1 MQQKKNLGFGF
12 RGWMLMIYQFLAY
25 IAFVC
30 FTNWPMNA
38 LGDFYDPVNGAQGVS
53 KIYTIAAVIGVIIQV
68 IVSPKIGKIKNIHA
82 LSIVMAVISMVAA
95 FGVMMAPPGTLWN
108 VSYFVTCLVLIIWCT
123 FVIGVLIGQW
133 FPRRKGTVM
142 GLVTIA
148 FPVGNA
154 LMGPVLGKA
163 MGMTMEMTHGGVPA
177 AVIAEQVTP
186 VVRSALLPFFIIVCV
201 GIVIGALL
209 VKDYPEMCG
218 AYRDNDK
225 SMTPEKA
232 QAMMQFEIENKKTS
246 VWGLRNTLACPD
258 FWFIAIPMG
267 FLLMGAVGMMTQTA
281 NIFGSAGITP
291 GGNEFNMVMMI
302 NAVFAIAGSWLLG
315 ILDTKIGTRKSMIIA
330 MALMVVSGILGAIGG
345 KGMVVAA
352 MWILGIFMGASSNY
366 TVSGS
371 VQYWRIEDFP
381 TVFGKVNP
389 LANLMNNLAPLVI
402 AGLMF
407 MNAAQTHGQPQAGP
421 AFVFLAIAGVISL
434 VLLFLFKPARV
445 KKYDDKY
452 RAAAGKPLDD
462 ALVGRK

>member
-1 MQQKKNLGFGF
+1 MEQKTKGFGF
-12 RGWMLMIYQFLAY
+12 RGWMLMIYQFMAYLAM
-25 IAFVC
+25 VC
-30 FTNWPMNA
+30 FTNWPKNA
-38 LGDFYDPVNGAQGVS
+38 LGDYYDPVAGAQGVS
-53 KIYTIAAVIGVIIQV
+53 KIYTIAAVIGVVIQV
-68 IVSPKIGKIKNIHA
+68 IVSPMIGKIKNVHR
-82 LSIVMAVISMVAA
+82 LSIIMAVISMAAA
-95 FGVMMAPPGTLWN
+95 FGVMMCAPGKLWN
-108 VSYFVTCLVLIIWCT
+108 ACYFVTCLVLIVWCT
-123 FVIGVLIGQW
+123 FVVGILIGQW

-154 LMGPVLGKA
+154 LMGPFLGKA
-163 MGMTMEMTHGGVPA
+163 MGMTMGMA
-177 AVIAEQVTP
+177 AEGLPHAAIVGAVAP
-186 VVRSALLPFFIIVCV
+186 VVRSAFLPFFVIICI
-201 GIVIGALL
+201 GIVIGAVL
-209 VKDYPEMCG
+209 VKDYPEMVG

-246 VWGLRNTLACPD
+246 VWTLGKTLACPD
-258 FWFIAIPMG
+258 FWLLTIPAG
-267 FLLMGAVGMMTQTA
+267 FLLVGAVGMMTQTA
-281 NIFGSAGITP
+281 NIFGSAGIIP
-291 GGNEFNMVMMI
+291 GSNEFNMVMTI
-302 NAVFAIAGSWLLG
+302 NAVFAIAGSYLLG

-330 MALMVVSGILGAIGG
+330 MVLMVVSGILGAMGG
-345 KGMVVAA
+345 KTMVVAA

-389 LANLMNNLAPLVI
+389 LANLMNNMAPLVI
-402 AGLMF
+402 ASLMF
-407 MNAAQTHGQPQAGP
+407 MNAAKTHGQPDAAP
-421 AFVFLAIAGVISL
+421 AFIFLAVAGVISL
-434 VLLFLFKPARV
+434 IMLLLFKPARV

>member
-1 MQQKKNLGFGF
+1 MQQNKVSGFGF
-12 RGWMLMIYQFLAY
+12 RGWMLMIYQFVAYLAM
-25 IAFVC
+25 VC

-38 LGDFYDPVNGAQGVS
+38 LADYYDPVAGAQGVS
-53 KIYTIAAVIGVIIQV
+53 KIYTIAAVAGVVIQV
-68 IVSPKIGKIKNIHA
+68 IISPLIGKIKNIHK
-82 LSIVMAVISMVAA
+82 LSIVMAVISMAAA
-95 FGVMMAPPGTLWN
+95 FGVMMVTPGTLWK
-108 VSYFVTCLVLIIWCT
+108 VCYFITCLVLIIWCT

-133 FPRRKGTVM
+133 FPRRKGVVM
-142 GLVTIA
+142 GLVTCA
-148 FPVGNA
+148 FPIGNA
-154 LMGPVLGKA
+154 LMGPFLGKA
-163 MGMTMEMTHGGVPA
+163 MGMTMGMMHEGAPHA
-177 AVIAEQVTP
+177 AIVGAVAP
-186 VVRSALLPFFIIVCV
+186 VVRSAFLPFFIIICI
-201 GIVIGALL
+201 GIIIGAVL

-246 VWGLRNTLACPD
+246 VWTLGHTLACPD

-267 FLLMGAVGMMTQTA
+267 FLLVGAVGMMTQTA
-281 NIFGSAGITP
+281 NIFGSAGIQP
-291 GGNEFNMVMMI
+291 GGSEFNMVMTI
-302 NAVFAIAGSWLLG
+302 NAVFAIVGSWLLG
-315 ILDTKIGTRKSMIIA
+315 VIDDKIGTRKSMIIA

-345 KGMVVAA
+345 KSLVVAA

-389 LANLMNNLAPLVI
+389 LANLMNNMAPLVI

-407 MNAAQTHGQPQAGP
+407 MNAAQTQGQPDAGP
-421 AFVFLAIAGVISL
+421 AFIFLGIAGAVSII
-434 VLLFLFKPARV
+434 LLLLFKPARV
-445 KKYDDKY
+445 KKFDDKY
-452 RAAAGKPLDD
+452 RTKAGKPLDD

>member
-1 MQQKKNLGFGF
+1 MEQKTKGFGF
-12 RGWMLMIYQFLAY
+12 RGWMLMIYQFMAYLAM
-25 IAFVC
+25 VC

-38 LGDFYDPVNGAQGVS
+38 LGDYYDPVAGAQGVS
-53 KIYTIAAVIGVIIQV
+53 KIYTIAACLGVVVQV
-68 IVSPKIGKIKNIHA
+68 IASPMIGKIKNVHR
-82 LSIVMAVISMVAA
+82 LSIIMAVISMAAA
-95 FGVMMAPPGTLWN
+95 FGVMMCTPGTMWN
-108 VSYFVTCLVLIIWCT
+108 VCYFITCLVLIVWCT
-123 FVIGVLIGQW
+123 FVVGVLIGQW

-154 LMGPVLGKA
+154 LMGPFLGKA
-163 MGMTMEMTHGGVPA
+163 MGMSMGMA
-177 AVIAEQVTP
+177 AEGLPHAAIVGAVAP
-186 VVRSALLPFFIIVCV
+186 VVRSAFLPFFVIICI
-201 GIVIGALL
+201 GIVIGAVL
-209 VKDYPEMCG
+209 VKDYPEMVG

-232 QAMMQFEIENKKTS
+232 KAMMEFEIENKKTS

-258 FWFIAIPMG
+258 FWLLTIPAG
-267 FLLMGAVGMMTQTA
+267 FLLVGAVGMMTQTT
-281 NIFGSAGITP
+281 NIFGSAGIIP
-291 GGNEFNMVMMI
+291 GGDEFNMVMTI
-302 NAVFAIAGSWLLG
+302 NAVFAIAGSYLLG

-330 MALMVVSGILGAIGG
+330 MVLMVVSGILGAMGG
-345 KGMVVAA
+345 KTMVVAA

-389 LANLMNNLAPLVI
+389 LANLMNNMAPLVI
-402 AGLMF
+402 ASLMF
-407 MNAAQTHGQPQAGP
+407 MNAAKTHGQPDAAP
-421 AFVFLAIAGVISL
+421 AFIFLAIAGVISL
-434 VLLFLFKPARV
+434 IMLLLFKPARV

-452 RAAAGKPLDD
+452 REAAGKPLDD

>member
-1 MQQKKNLGFGF
+1 MQQKKSLGFGF
-12 RGWMLMIYQFLAY
+12 RGWMLMIYQFMAYLAM
-25 IAFVC
+25 VC

-38 LGDFYDPVNGAQGVS
+38 LGDYYDPVKGAQGVS
-53 KIYTIAAVIGVIIQV
+53 MIYTIAAVIGVVVQIIA
-68 IVSPKIGKIKNIHA
+68 SPKIGKIKNIHA
-82 LSIVMAVISMVAA
+82 LSIVMGIISMAAA
-95 FGVMMAPPGTLWN
+95 FGVMMVPPGALWN
-108 VSYFVTCLVLIIWCT
+108 VCYFVTCLVLIVWCT
-123 FVIGVLIGQW
+123 FVVGILVGQW

-154 LMGPVLGKA
+154 LMGPFLGKA
-163 MGMTMEMTHGGVPA
+163 MGMTMGMA
-177 AVIAEQVTP
+177 AEGAPHAAIVGAVAP
-186 VVRSALLPFFIIVCV
+186 VVRTAFLPFFIIICV

-225 SMTPEKA
+225 TMTPEKA
-232 QAMMQFEIENKKTS
+232 KAMMEFEIENKRTS

-258 FWFIAIPMG
+258 FWFIALPMG
-267 FLLMGAVGMMTQTA
+267 FLLVGAVGMMTQTS
-281 NIFGSAGITP
+281 NIFGSNGIIP
-291 GGNEFNMVMMI
+291 GSGEFNMVMTI
-302 NAVFAIAGSWLLG
+302 NAVFAIVGSWLLG
-315 ILDTKIGTRKSMIIA
+315 VLDTKIGTRKSMLIA
-330 MALMVVSGILGAIGG
+330 MALMVVSGVLGAIGG
-345 KGMVVAA
+345 KTMTVAA

-389 LANLMNNLAPLVI
+389 LANLMNNMAPLLI
-402 AGLMF
+402 ASLMF
-407 MNAAQTHGQPQAGP
+407 MNAAQHQGQPDAAP
-421 AFVFLAIAGVISL
+421 AFIFVGVAGAISII
-434 VLLFLFKPARV
+434 LLLLFKPARV

-452 RAAAGKPLDD
+452 RTKAGKPLDD

>member
-1 MQQKKNLGFGF
+1 MQQKKSLGFGF

-38 LGDFYDPVNGAQGVS
+38 LGDFYDPVSGAQGVS

-148 FPVGNA
+148 FPIGNA

-163 MGMTMEMTHGGVPA
+163 MGMTMGMTAEGVPP

-225 SMTPEKA
+225 TMTPEKA
-232 QAMMQFEIENKKTS
+232 KAMMEFEIENKKTS
-246 VWGLRNTLACPD
+246 VWTLGHTLACPD

-267 FLLMGAVGMMTQTA
+267 FLLMGSVGMMTQTA
-281 NIFGSAGITP
+281 NIFGSAGIIP
-291 GGNEFNMVMMI
+291 GGNEFNLVMTI

-315 ILDTKIGTRKSMIIA
+315 VVDTKIGTRKSMIIA

-389 LANLMNNLAPLVI
+389 LANLMNNVAPLVV
-402 AGLMF
+402 ASLMF
-407 MNAAQTHGQPQAGP
+407 MNAAQTHGQPDAAP
-421 AFVFLAIAGVISL
+421 AFIFLAIAGVISL
-434 VLLFLFKPARV
+434 ILLFLFKPARV

-452 RAAAGKPLDD
+452 RAKAGKPQDNV
-462 ALVGRK
+462 LVGRK